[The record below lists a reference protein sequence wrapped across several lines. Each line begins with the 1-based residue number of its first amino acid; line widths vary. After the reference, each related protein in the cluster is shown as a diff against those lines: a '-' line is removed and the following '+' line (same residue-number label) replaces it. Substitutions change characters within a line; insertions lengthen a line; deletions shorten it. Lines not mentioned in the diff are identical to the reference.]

1 MKNQRGI
8 TKWNTFSV
16 AVLNTSKAQ
25 HHAVVK
31 LNTCEATTESIL
43 LLWKKK
49 KKLFQ
54 TSFYFNTTL
63 SFTFSRKHFSHYAVM
78 PPLDRTLPQT

>member
-25 HHAVVK
+25 DHAVVK
-31 LNTCEATTESIL
+31 LNTCASYSRINFITL
-43 LLWKKK
+43 KKK
-49 KKLFQ
+49 QNFCFKPAF
-54 TSFYFNTTL
+54 TL
-63 SFTFSRKHFSHYAVM
+63 MLFSHLLSNANTSAIM
-78 PPLDRTLPQT
+78 L